1 MTNSDSSRLVVR
13 STGVVILATVLGR
26 ITGFGREWLVAHIL
40 GTNSVTD
47 AYYAAFTLP
56 TFVSY
61 LVAGG
66 FLGIILIP
74 IFTKFMADGQE
85 DEGWRVFSTVMTVT
99 SLALAG
105 LVLIGEIFTYR
116 LASWI
121 APGFPPGQQELLI
134 KLIRILLPSQIFM
147 CLGGLLAAVHNAK
160 GRFMIPGLAPIV
172 YNIASMACSVFLYRR
187 FGITSFAVGVV

>member
-1 MTNSDSSRLVVR
+1 MGIASSRLAGLFCLERRAFAPPVYSSADMTTSDSSRLVVR

-66 FLGIILIP
+66 FLGI
-74 IFTKFMADGQE
+74 
-85 DEGWRVFSTVMTVT
+85 
-99 SLALAG
+99 
-105 LVLIGEIFTYR
+105 VLI
-116 LASWI
+116 
-121 APGFPPGQQELLI
+121 
-134 KLIRILLPSQIFM
+134 
-147 CLGGLLAAVHNAK
+147 
-160 GRFMIPGLAPIV
+160 
-172 YNIASMACSVFLYRR
+172 
-187 FGITSFAVGVV
+187 

>member
-1 MTNSDSSRLVVR
+1 MTISSDSSRLVVR
-13 STGVVILATVLGR
+13 STGVVVLTTILGR

-74 IFTKFMADGQE
+74 IFTKYMATGQE
-85 DEGWRVFSTVMTVT
+85 EESWRIFSAVMTIM
-99 SLALAG
+99 SLALLI
-105 LVLIGEIFTYR
+105 LVIAGEIFTDQ
-116 LASWI
+116 LATWI
-121 APGFPPGQQELLI
+121 APGFPPD
-134 KLIRILLPSQIFM
+134 
-147 CLGGLLAAVHNAK
+147 
-160 GRFMIPGLAPIV
+160 
-172 YNIASMACSVFLYRR
+172 
-187 FGITSFAVGVV
+187 